1 MSLTGTK
8 LVERPEFLPEFDSWQ
23 SISGKRIAIT
33 GASGTLGRILCSRLG
48 NRGIGYSAFQGDIT
62 EPGQVNAWI
71 SDSNPELFFHF
82 AAMVPVHDV
91 LANPSKAM
99 KTNALSMLYIIDSL
113 KKFAQGCWLFYA
125 SSSHVYQDVQSDGTA
140 QAINEDSPTGPTSLY
155 GATKIA
161 GESICRPLAD
171 CYQIPLCIGRIFSF
185 FHDSQPEPYLIPSL
199 YRRIREAA
207 DESTLEIQNTEA
219 IRDFLDAEMVVDAI
233 LWLSAVR
240 AEGIVNIA
248 SGSGISVGEIAKR
261 IARNEDKN
269 INFVGLNNSGKSAL
283 VANINRLSKLIKS
296 AHE

>member
-8 LVERPEFLPEFDSWQ
+8 LVERPEFLTKFDSWQ

-99 KTNALSMLYIIDSL
+99 KTNALSMLHIIDSL
-113 KKFAQGCWLFYA
+113 KEFAQGCWLFYA
-125 SSSHVYQDVQSDGTA
+125 SSSHVYQNASRDGTA
-140 QAINEDSPTGPTSLY
+140 QAINEDSPTGPISLY
-155 GATKIA
+155 GATKLA
-161 GESICRPLAD
+161 GESICRPLAEA
-171 CYQIPLCIGRIFSF
+171 YGLALCIGRIFSF
-185 FHDSQPEPYLIPSL
+185 FHDSQPDSYLIPSL
-199 YRRIREAA
+199 YKRIQAAA
-207 DESTLEIQNTEA
+207 DGSDLELQNPDA

-233 LWLSAVR
+233 LWLSAIH

-248 SGSGISVGEIAKR
+248 SGTGISVGEIAKK
-261 IARNEDKN
+261 IAQNEDKS
-269 INFVGLNNSGKSAL
+269 INFMGFNSSGQSSL
-283 VANINRLSKLIKS
+283 VANISRLSKLIKA